1 MIPLQIF
8 SELFHLAPTGTE
20 FEFYFNNTEGSYMLI
35 KYDDSVSFQR
45 CGYSQKMIKEGW
57 NADYLGTDELFY
69 TSFEELYVVTT
80 VDGLYLKNDWNKVK
94 QICID
99 SLYCIPDDIDEI
111 HKVYQI
117 KTGK

>member
-1 MIPLQIF
+1 MIPLRIF

-20 FEFYFNNTEGSYMLI
+20 FEFYFNNTEESYMLI

-45 CGYSQKMIKEGW
+45 CGY
-57 NADYLGTDELFY
+57 YLGTDELFY

-111 HKVYQI
+111 YEVYQI